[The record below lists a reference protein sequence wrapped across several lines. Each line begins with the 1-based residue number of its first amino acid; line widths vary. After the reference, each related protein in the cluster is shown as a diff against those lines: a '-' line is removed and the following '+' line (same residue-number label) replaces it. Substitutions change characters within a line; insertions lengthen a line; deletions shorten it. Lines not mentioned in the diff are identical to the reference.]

1 MESVKD
7 GNGNGDDNDPKERHA
22 EPQQPPVDGPSS
34 GSGGEPWEGDLGSS
48 SYDDPGSAE
57 R

>member
-34 GSGGEPWEGDLGSS
+34 GSGGEPGEGDLGSS